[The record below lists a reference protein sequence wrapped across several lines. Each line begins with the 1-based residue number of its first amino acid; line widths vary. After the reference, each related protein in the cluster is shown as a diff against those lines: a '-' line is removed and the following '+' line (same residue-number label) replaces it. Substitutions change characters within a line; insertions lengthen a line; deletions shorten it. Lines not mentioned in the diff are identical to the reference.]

1 MATRS
6 RSLRPPLA
14 SPPRSSS
21 DSGGAPGGTAA
32 LPGSAAGRRADTTT
46 PSGRPRPAADELAD
60 RRGDLPVLRRPPGID
75 VHRGCRNFS
84 AGNAAHPGRFQ
95 PCTAGRRRT
104 PLPVLY
110 GAGDVDTA
118 LIDKALIDAALS
130 ETVFHDVPIRG
141 SKHLAHAQLVHRLGV
156 ALIARRDLL
165 LVDLTSDGLRRLG
178 LTRGELIESDSR
190 SYPQTPAWARALHD
204 HWQRIDGLLWA
215 CGQRDTGRALLLFG
229 DRVKASELAL
239 APGAASAHPRR
250 RRGAAGGL
258 RRRQPRRPHPLRP
271 HLTPARSQRRPLTT
285 ATVRGTTARTSA
297 SRKVGLHR
305 VQQPHGGVDPR
316 VGLPAGHRGA
326 SPMTA

>member
-21 DSGGAPGGTAA
+21 EPGGAPGGTAA
-32 LPGSAAGRRADTTT
+32 LPGSAAGRRADTTA
-46 PSGRPRPAADELAD
+46 PRAALDPLLMSWPTGEVID
-60 RRGDLPVLRRPPGID
+60 RCCDVHRCCDVPRGSD

-84 AGNAAHPGRFQ
+84 AGNATHPGRFQ
-95 PCTAGRRRT
+95 PCTADRRRT

-118 LIDKALIDAALS
+118 LS
-130 ETVFHDVPIRG
+130 ETVFHDLPIRG

-165 LVDLTSDGLRRLG
+165 LVDLTSDGPRRRG

-190 SYPQTPAWARALHD
+190 SYPQTAAWARALHD
-204 HWQRIDGLLWA
+204 HAERVDGLLWA
-215 CGQRDTGRALLLFG
+215 SGQRDTGRALLLFG

-258 RRRQPRRPHPLRP
+258 RR
-271 HLTPARSQRRPLTT
+271 
-285 ATVRGTTARTSA
+285 ATSSA
-297 SRKVGLHR
+297 SCTR
-305 VQQPHGGVDPR
+305 
-316 VGLPAGHRGA
+316 A
-326 SPMTA
+326 T